1 MVSKILFNMDDDVKK
16 SAGNE
21 SKIIQNK
28 FILKSEK
35 QAELEHGM
43 KTDPHQLMKTEGPY
57 LKNMTFV
64 LHLRK
69 VVG

>member
-1 MVSKILFNMDDDVKK
+1 MVSKILFNMEDDVKK
-16 SAGNE
+16 PVGNE

-35 QAELEHGM
+35 QAELEYSL
-43 KTDPHQLMKTEGPY
+43 KTDVHQLMKTEGPY
-57 LKNMTFV
+57 LKTMTFI

-69 VVG
+69 AVG

>member
-1 MVSKILFNMDDDVKK
+1 MAGVRMVSKILFNMEDDVKK
-16 SAGNE
+16 SSGNE

-35 QAELEHGM
+35 QAELEHDL
-43 KTDPHQLMKTEGPY
+43 KTDLHQLIKTEGPY
-57 LKNMTFV
+57 LN
-64 LHLRK
+64 LRK